1 MFPLK
6 PSQALL
12 QLLVS
17 VGVGEGKV
25 DHTLCLLQASEF
37 KAHVEGAIRDPE
49 VGRVPNPLPAWL
61 SLHLNREF
69 IEFCGREERF

>member
-1 MFPLK
+1 MSPLK

-37 KAHVEGAIRDPE
+37 KAHVEGAICDPE
-49 VGRVPNPLPAWL
+49 VGRVPNPLPTWL

-69 IEFCGREERF
+69 IKFCGREERF

>member
-1 MFPLK
+1 MSPLK
-6 PSQALL
+6 PAKALL

-25 DHTLCLLQASEF
+25 DHTLSLLQTSEF
-37 KAHVEGAIRDPE
+37 KAHVEGAIRDPK
-49 VGRVPNPLPAWL
+49 VRRVPNPLPAWF

>member
-1 MFPLK
+1 MSPLK

-37 KAHVEGAIRDPE
+37 KAHVEGAVRDPE

-69 IEFCGREERF
+69 IEFSGREERF

>member
-1 MFPLK
+1 MSPLK
-6 PSQALL
+6 PAKALL

-25 DHTLCLLQASEF
+25 DYTLSLLQTSEF

-61 SLHLNREF
+61 SLHLNREL
-69 IEFCGREERF
+69 IELCGTEKRF